1 MSDASS
7 VHISALQQGD
17 QAAFMQVFHQH
28 HKPLLYFAKKIVL
41 HHEVAEECVS
51 DCFIK
56 LWQIRERF
64 ASTDKVKAFL
74 YISVKNACLNYIK
87 SPHARQTFQAEPTE
101 ELLSEQPAFFAQM
114 IQAELMDAIYREIDQ
129 LPEKQRLVFRMSYLE
144 GATTAD
150 ICAALDMTPAAVF
163 TNRSRATE
171 TLKKVFK
178 DRNAL
183 LYLLFLQWMAG

>member
-17 QAAFMQVFHQH
+17 QAAFMQVFQQH
-28 HKPLLYFAKKIVL
+28 HQPLLYFAKKIVQNN
-41 HHEVAEECVS
+41 EVAEECVS

-56 LWQIRERF
+56 LWQMRERF
-64 ASTDKVKAFL
+64 ASADKIKAFL

-87 SPHARQTFQAEPTE
+87 SPHARQSFQAEPSE
-101 ELLSEQPAFFAQM
+101 ELLSEQPTFFARI
-114 IQAELMDAIYREIDQ
+114 IQAELMDAIHREIAL
-129 LPEKQRLVFRMSYLE
+129 LPDKQRAVFRMSFLE
-144 GATTAD
+144 GASTEQ
-150 ICAALDMTPAAVF
+150 ICQALDMTPAAVF

-178 DRNAL
+178 DKNL
-183 LYLLFLQWMAG
+183 PLYLLFLQWIAD